1 MDSILNKDGFLT
13 YKERPLV
20 RNNDIIYYG
29 SMTEDF
35 VVMIRIISKQ
45 KQNDFEIA
53 DKLLVQLMNTNPDVD
68 ATEKIVKKSEKQSL
82 YSALEIAD
90 IWLSRKL

>member
-45 KQNDFEIA
+45 KQNG
-53 DKLLVQLMNTNPDVD
+53 KNC
-68 ATEKIVKKSEKQSL
+68 
-82 YSALEIAD
+82 
-90 IWLSRKL
+90 